1 MAYRALKNWQMIV
14 TEFRG
19 GRRSM
24 VTSTIPK
31 MKPMSPTM
39 DPAHDSH
46 STHSTHRMSTL
57 KADLAPVYIVCGMV
71 VVAVSIG
78 VHTAYQQLAR
88 SPAVHVN
95 KKRRESVP
103 EFSEPDHT
111 IKSSNNFINGSFLR
125 KLSHIQE
132 NKATLNDPLHPNP
145 FTHPRPAE
153 TLKSVGID
161 PSKR

>member
-39 DPAHDSH
+39 DPAHDS
-46 STHSTHRMSTL
+46 HSTHRMSTL